1 MPGLRRAV
9 VSEYRRVV
17 RPPWEIPTALVT
29 NGALMAA
36 AWFLLPPRAHAFMF
50 SLNGPLAFPMI
61 LASWMLAD
69 TPATNV
75 MGSSPAL
82 ALSVLKDQAAYW
94 RWLAARCIVIGSLVG
109 VACAAGVMYV
119 AVGHYPWSE
128 IVWACA
134 LVAFLP
140 VGVLPVAAWLGIV
153 FPYHP
158 RSLRWRWQHRRA
170 WRTQLRW
177 AALALAPFLYVPMI
191 GLAILSPGVQL
202 ARSIKLPGQRLTPAQ
217 FGISVVCRLRNSR
230 RRCRHRSLGR
240 TSAPSL
246 ADHPLGRLPREHRQ
260 GLTRSASWFPAGNAM
275 CAPAS
280 AVDSTRSDRSTSARV
295 A

>member
-1 MPGLRRAV
+1 MEAVPPLRRAV

-29 NGALMAA
+29 NGALMVA
-36 AWFLLPPRAHAFMF
+36 AWFLLPPRAHAFLF
-50 SLNGPLAFPMI
+50 SLNGPLAFPVI

-82 ALSVLKDQAAYW
+82 ALSVLRDQAAYW
-94 RWLAARCIVIGSLVG
+94 RWLAARCIVIGSLIG

-119 AVGHYPWSE
+119 GVGHYPWSE
-128 IVWACA
+128 IVWSCA
-134 LVAFLP
+134 LVALLP

-158 RSLRWRWQHRRA
+158 RSLRRRWQHRRA
-170 WRTQLRW
+170 WRTHLRW
-177 AALALAPFLYVPMI
+177 VVLAFAPFFYVPLI

-202 ARSIKLPGQRLTPAQ
+202 ARSIKRQRINP
-217 FGISVVCRLRNSR
+217 
-230 RRCRHRSLGR
+230 
-240 TSAPSL
+240 
-246 ADHPLGRLPREHRQ
+246 
-260 GLTRSASWFPAGNAM
+260 
-275 CAPAS
+275 
-280 AVDSTRSDRSTSARV
+280 
-295 A
+295 

>member
-1 MPGLRRAV
+1 MDAVPGFRGAV

-29 NGALMAA
+29 NGALMVA
-36 AWFLLPPRAHAFMF
+36 AWFLLPPRAHAFLF
-50 SLNGPLAFPMI
+50 SLNGPLAFPVI

-82 ALSVLKDQAAYW
+82 ALSVLRDQSAYW
-94 RWLAARCIVIGSLVG
+94 RWLAARCIVIGSLIG

-119 AVGHYPWSE
+119 ALGHYPWSE

-158 RSLRWRWQHRRA
+158 RSLRWRWQHRRT
-170 WRTQLRW
+170 WRTHLRW
-177 AALALAPFLYVPMI
+177 VVLAFAPFFYVPLI
-191 GLAILSPGVQL
+191 GVAILSPGVQL

-217 FGISVVCRLRNSR
+217 FGISAAVVCATAVVAAAVGLWVARRL
-230 RRCRHRSLGR
+230 LAWR
-240 TSAPSL
+240 TTDL
-246 ADHPLGRLPREHRQ
+246 AAYLVNTERG
-260 GLTRSASWFPAGNAM
+260 
-275 CAPAS
+275 
-280 AVDSTRSDRSTSARV
+280 
-295 A
+295 

>member
-1 MPGLRRAV
+1 MEAVPGLRQAV

-17 RPPWEIPTALVT
+17 TPPLEIPTALVT
-29 NGALMAA
+29 NGALMVA

-50 SLNGPLAFPMI
+50 SLNGPLAFPII

-75 MGSSPAL
+75 MGSSPAV

-153 FPYHP
+153 FPFHA

-170 WRTQLRW
+170 WRSHLRW
-177 AALALAPFLYVPMI
+177 VALAFAPFFYVPLI
-191 GLAILSPGVQL
+191 GAAILSPGVQL
-202 ARSIKLPGQRLTPAQ
+202 ARSIKLPDQPLTPAQ
-217 FGISVVCRLRNSR
+217 FGISAAVVCATAVVAAAIGLWVARRL
-230 RRCRHRSLGR
+230 
-240 TSAPSL
+240 L
-246 ADHPLGRLPREHRQ
+246 AWRATHLAAYL
-260 GLTRSASWFPAGNAM
+260 ASTERG
-275 CAPAS
+275 
-280 AVDSTRSDRSTSARV
+280 
-295 A
+295 